1 VRRSERTHGSQ
12 TVSAAAEE
20 TGGDV
25 GKSSRCEALRNRRG
39 REWHKRAAN
48 MANAIQPT
56 VLDLDSEK
64 NSAGF
69 QYAEYFGEGALLQ
82 FR

>member
-1 VRRSERTHGSQ
+1 
-12 TVSAAAEE
+12 
-20 TGGDV
+20 
-25 GKSSRCEALRNRRG
+25 
-39 REWHKRAAN
+39 